1 MTSLAELNANTKTEL
16 TNVVKPLS
24 AYQYYTRAMLER
36 WASMDDNEK
45 NEYAEQARRDAERY
59 KNERVAIQEKSE
71 KEVEK
76 LNIFLLRSYGR
87 VPCVGLDNG
96 FTSYEARGPVNKVEL
111 FTEKEKQKLI
121 DRGIS
126 EKNIG
131 KYKSVQCLT
140 FNWRAAKK
148 FGVTVYGGCT
158 NNSDTWWGI
167 REQYDGKAGNFTIY
181 NNYKG
186 ENWTV
191 DH

>member
-45 NEYAEQARRDAERY
+45 NEYAEQARQDAERY

-121 DRGIS
+121 ERGIS

-131 KYKSVQCLT
+131 KYKKIKNEFILYC
-140 FNWRAAKK
+140 
-148 FGVTVYGGCT
+148 
-158 NNSDTWWGI
+158 
-167 REQYDGKAGNFTIY
+167 
-181 NNYKG
+181 
-186 ENWTV
+186 
-191 DH
+191 